1 MSDAANSTPARYGPD
16 ASVPTA
22 SLIPGVVVERRTDSA
37 PRGKRGER
45 LEVLVPCCD
54 RSAYLAIGQPE
65 VLKVIMCN
73 PCGLMY
79 EAELVEEVAGQWDDQ
94 LSFRADLTVAEFD
107 DVAFARRRPKPSPLA
122 RTGGR

>member
-1 MSDAANSTPARYGPD
+1 MSDPANSTPSRYGPD
-16 ASVPTA
+16 ARVPTA
-22 SLIPGVVVERRTDSA
+22 SLTPGVVVERRTESA

-54 RSAYLAIGQPE
+54 RSAYLAVGQPE
-65 VLKVIMCN
+65 MLKVIMCN

-79 EAELVEEVAGQWDDQ
+79 ETELVEEIAGQWDDQ
-94 LSFRADLTVAEFD
+94 LSFRADLRVAEFD
-107 DVAFARRRPKPSPLA
+107 DVAFAWRRPKPSPLA